1 MNNLWLDLRYGAR
14 MLVKKPGFTFVA
26 VLTLALGIGA
36 NTAIFSL
43 VSVVLLR
50 PLNYYEPERLV
61 MVWEDEAAINLTGE
75 TPAPANYADWKAQNQ
90 SFADMAALDQRNYN
104 LTGDGEP
111 ERVFAFGVNA
121 NFFPLL
127 GAHPALGRTFSAEE
141 DKPGANKVVVLSH
154 GLWQSRYGGERTI
167 IGRDIQLNGESYTVV
182 GVMPPDFQFEYP
194 EIRLW
199 TPIAFTP
206 EQIATRGNHYLEVVG
221 RLKPGV
227 TVAQANADVRAI
239 MDRVA
244 AAYPD
249 DAAGVSATVVPLHE
263 QFAGDVRRPFMM
275 LLVAVAFV
283 LLIACANIAG
293 VLLSRAAARQREIA
307 VRAALG
313 ASRWRIIRQLLTE
326 SLLLGGAGGAL
337 GLLLALWAFAFLQQL
352 IPAGLRAST
361 ALTLDL
367 PVLGFTL
374 GVSLLAGIIFGL
386 APALAASRTDLN
398 EALKQ
403 GGGRSV
409 FGAAQRW
416 LRSSFVVAEIALALI
431 LLVGAGLLVQT
442 LAKLRG
448 QYAELHL
455 ENVLT
460 ARTQLLG
467 DRYSEQAQRVAFYDG
482 VLQRVAHLP
491 GVTAAGYTT
500 AAPLLRKGGAN
511 GLTLEGHETDPN
523 ANYNANHRQISPDY
537 FKAIGLALR
546 DGRPFNEQDNERTV
560 PVTIINETMARAYWP
575 GASPIG
581 KRFKIG
587 MPNGPNPWLTIV
599 GVVADVRQMGADEP
613 VKAEMYIPYKQ
624 AAAFATF
631 FAPRDLVVRTAS
643 DPTRL
648 VSSVRQAVHEIDPY
662 QPLANIRTMSE
673 VLSRETAQRR
683 IGMILLT
690 SFAGL
695 ALLLAALGIY
705 GVLAYFVVQHT
716 PEIGVRM
723 ALGAQRGDVLRLV
736 IGKGM
741 RLALAGVG
749 VGLLGAYA
757 LTRLMSSLL
766 FEVKATDP
774 LTFGLLALLLTL
786 VALLACY
793 IPARRATKVD
803 PMVALRYE

>member
-1 MNNLWLDLRYGAR
+1 METLLQDLRYGAR
-14 MLVKKPGFTFVA
+14 MLRKKPSFTFVA
-26 VLTLALGIGA
+26 VITLALGIGA

-43 VSVVLLR
+43 VSAVLMR
-50 PLNYYEPERLV
+50 PLNYAEPEQLV
-61 MVWEDEAAINLTGE
+61 MVWEEEAAINLKSE
-75 TPAPANYADWKAQNQ
+75 TPAPANYADWKAQSQ
-90 SFADMAALDQRNYN
+90 SFADMAALEQRIYN

-111 ERVFAFGVNA
+111 EKVFAYGVSA

-127 GAHPALGRTFSAEE
+127 GAQPTLGRTFTTEE
-141 DKPGANKVVVLSH
+141 DKPGTNKVVVLSH
-154 GLWQSRYGGERTI
+154 GLWQSRYGGEPKTV
-167 IGRDIQLNGESYTVV
+167 GRDIQLNGERYTVV
-182 GVMPPDFQFEYP
+182 GVMPPDFQFVFP
-194 EIRLW
+194 DIRLW
-199 TPIAFTP
+199 VPIAFTP
-206 EQIATRGNHYLEVVG
+206 EQLANRSNHYLEVVA

-227 TVAQANADVRAI
+227 SVAQANADVRAI
-239 MDRVA
+239 MERVA

-249 DAAGVSATVVPLHE
+249 DATGVSATVVPLRE

-313 ASRWRIIRQLLTE
+313 ASRWRIVRQLLTE
-326 SLLLGGAGGAL
+326 SVLLGVLGGCL
-337 GLLLALWAFAFLQQL
+337 GVLLALWTFSFLQQM

-361 ALTLDL
+361 TLTLDL

-374 GVSLLAGIIFGL
+374 AVSLLAGVIFGL

-403 GGGRSV
+403 GGGRGV

-416 LRSSFVVAEIALALI
+416 LRSSFVVAEVALALV
-431 LLVGAGLLVQT
+431 LLVGAGLLIQT

-455 ENVLT
+455 EHVLT
-460 ARTQLLG
+460 ARTDLLG
-467 DRYSEQAQRVAFYDG
+467 DRYRTHEQRVAFYDS

-523 ANYNANHRQISPDY
+523 ANYNANQRQISPDY

-546 DGRPFNEQDNERTV
+546 EGRPFNEQDTERAV

-575 GASPIG
+575 GENAIG

-587 MPNGPNPWLTIV
+587 LPSGPNPWLTIV
-599 GVVADVRQMGADEP
+599 GVVADVRQMAADEP
-613 VKAEMYIPYKQ
+613 VKAEMYLPYRQ
-624 AAAFATF
+624 GAAFATF
-631 FAPRDLVVRTAS
+631 FAPRNLVVRTAGE
-643 DPTRL
+643 PTSL
-648 VSSVRQAVHEIDPY
+648 VSAVRQAVREVDPY
-662 QPLANIRTMSE
+662 QPLANVLTMSE
-673 VLSRETAQRR
+673 VLSRETKQRR
-683 IGMILLT
+683 LGMTLLAA
-690 SFAGL
+690 FAGL

-705 GVLAYFVVQHT
+705 GVLSYFVVQHT
-716 PEIGVRM
+716 PEIGVRL

-741 RLALAGVG
+741 RLALLGVALGLAG
-749 VGLLGAYA
+749 AFA
-757 LTRLMSSLL
+757 LTRLLASLL
-766 FEVKATDP
+766 FGVQATDP
-774 LTFGLLALLLTL
+774 LTFGLIALLLTL
-786 VALLACY
+786 VALVACY

>member
-14 MLVKKPGFTFVA
+14 MLVKKPGFTLVA

-43 VSVVLLR
+43 VSAVLLR
-50 PLNYYEPERLV
+50 PLNYVAPEQL
-61 MVWEDEAAINLTGE
+61 MLVWEDATAAGFPRDS
-75 TPAPANYADWKAQNQ
+75 PAPANYADWKAQNH
-90 SFADMAALDQRNYN
+90 SFVDMAALDQRIYN

-111 ERVFAFGVNA
+111 EMVLGYAANA

-127 GAHPALGRTFSAEE
+127 GVQAALGRTFTVEE
-141 DKPGANKVVVLSH
+141 DKPGTDKVVVLSH
-154 GLWQSRYGGERTI
+154 GLWQTRYGGERGI
-167 IGRDIQLNGESYTVV
+167 VGRAIQLNGEKYTVV
-182 GVMPPDFQFEYP
+182 GVMPPDFQFE
-194 EIRLW
+194 RQDVGLW
-199 TPIAFTP
+199 APLAFTS
-206 EQIATRGNHYLEVVG
+206 EQFADRGSHFLEVVA

-227 TVAQANADVRAI
+227 TVAQANAD
-239 MDRVA
+239 MRVVMERIA

-249 DAAGVSATVVPLHE
+249 EEGGVSAAVVPLHDE
-263 QFAGDVRRPFMM
+263 FVGDVRRPFTM

-352 IPAGLRAST
+352 IPVGLRAST
-361 ALTLDL
+361 TLTLDL

-374 GVSLLAGIIFGL
+374 AVSLLAGVIFGL

-416 LRSSFVVAEIALALI
+416 LRSSFVIAEIALALI

-460 ARTQLLG
+460 VRTQLLG
-467 DRYSEQAQRVAFYDG
+467 DRYREQAQRVAFYDG

-523 ANYNANHRQISPDY
+523 TNYNANHRQISPDY

-546 DGRPFNEQDNERTV
+546 EGRTFNEQDTERTV

-613 VKAEMYIPYKQ
+613 VKAEMYLPYKQ

-631 FAPRDLVVRTAS
+631 FAPRDLVVRTAGN
-643 DPTRL
+643 PTSL

-749 VGLLGAYA
+749 VGLAGAYA
-757 LTRLMSSLL
+757 LTRLMRSLL

-786 VALLACY
+786 VAFVACY

>member
-14 MLVKKPGFTFVA
+14 MLVKKPGFTLVA

-43 VSVVLLR
+43 VSAVLLR
-50 PLNYYEPERLV
+50 PLNYAAPEQLV
-61 MVWEDEAAINLTGE
+61 MVWEEVAAINVKTD
-75 TPAPANYADWKAQNQ
+75 TPAVANYVDWKAQSQ
-90 SFADMAALDQRNYN
+90 SFADMTALDQRLYN

-111 ERVFAFGVNA
+111 ERVFAFAVNA
-121 NFFPLL
+121 NFFSLL
-127 GAHPALGRTFSAEE
+127 GANAAQGRTFTADE

-154 GLWQSRYGGERTI
+154 GLWQTRYGGEPNI
-167 IGRDIQLNGESYTVV
+167 VGRNIELNGEKYAVV

-194 EIRLW
+194 DVRLW
-199 TPIAFTP
+199 TPIAFKP
-206 EQIATRGNHYLEVVG
+206 EQLADRSSHYLEVVA

-227 TVAQANADVRAI
+227 TVAQANADMQAI
-239 MDRVA
+239 MSRIA

-249 DAAGVSATVVPLHE
+249 DAAGTSANVIPLHE
-263 QFAGDVRRPFMM
+263 QFAGDMRRPVMM

-313 ASRWRIIRQLLTE
+313 ASRWRIVRQLLTE
-326 SLLLGGAGGAL
+326 SLLLGVLGGCL
-337 GLLLALWAFAFLQQL
+337 GVLLALWTFSFLQQM

-361 ALTLDL
+361 TLTLDL

-374 GVSLLAGIIFGL
+374 AVSLLAGIIFGL
-386 APALAASRTDLN
+386 APALAASRADLN

-403 GGGRSV
+403 GGRGVS
-409 FGAAQRW
+409 GAAQRW
-416 LRSSFVVAEIALALI
+416 LRSSFVVAEIALALV
-431 LLVGAGLLVQT
+431 LLVGAGLLIQT

-455 ENVLT
+455 EHVLT
-460 ARTQLLG
+460 ARIDLLG
-467 DRYSEQAQRVAFYDG
+467 DRYRTHEQRVAFYDG

-491 GVTAAGYTT
+491 GVTAAGFTT
-500 AAPLLRKGGAN
+500 AAPLLRKGGSN
-511 GLTLEGHETDPN
+511 GLTLEGHENDPN
-523 ANYNANHRQISPDY
+523 ANYNANQRQISPDY

-546 DGRPFNEQDNERTV
+546 AGRPFNEQDTERAQ

-575 GASPIG
+575 GENAIG

-587 MPNGPNPWLTIV
+587 MPSAQIPWLTVV
-599 GVVADVRQMGADEP
+599 GVVADVRQMAADEP
-613 VKAEMYIPYKQ
+613 VKAEMYLPYRQ
-624 AAAFATF
+624 GAAFATF
-631 FAPRDLVVRTAS
+631 FAPRNLVVRTAGE
-643 DPTRL
+643 PTSL
-648 VSSVRQAVHEIDPY
+648 VSAVRQAVHEVDPY
-662 QPLANIRTMSE
+662 QPLAGIRTMNE
-673 VLSRETAQRR
+673 VVSLDTQQHRL
-683 IGMILLT
+683 GMILLT
-690 SFAGL
+690 TFAGL

-705 GVLAYFVVQHT
+705 GVLSYFVIQHT
-716 PEIGVRM
+716 PEIGVRL
-723 ALGAQRGDVLRLV
+723 ALGAQTGDVLRLV

-741 RLALAGVG
+741 RLALLGVAIGLAG
-749 VGLLGAYA
+749 AFA
-757 LTRLMSSLL
+757 LTRLLQSLL

-774 LTFGLLALLLTL
+774 LTFGLIALLLTL
-786 VALLACY
+786 VAFMACY